1 MNIKVL
7 IAQLFLF
14 FFMSMNSFANVS
26 TSLVGKQ
33 VYQQFSEKSGGERSY
48 FIVYPED
55 FNKEVK
61 YKLIVVF
68 AGTDSTGEEMREWF
82 GKGWQSTPE
91 GLEDRIE
98 NAIFVYPDQKYK
110 WGGDKGWALG
120 PYAGEF
126 SGDEDLNFTK
136 ELILELLEQYPIDER
151 KVFAIGHSW
160 GGDMTAV
167 AGCYLGSE
175 FRAVVPIAA
184 NRPYWFN
191 GKERTVLCNGEP
203 SVWTFFGAKDDYF
216 GEPGGDG
223 VFGLELNEFWRKG
236 YSCSKGFELD
246 GETKIYKNCTQDVR
260 LSIYSPGQYSGGGDF
275 KGHQPPD
282 YLIGAVSDWI
292 NSLN

>member
-1 MNIKVL
+1 MEE
-7 IAQLFLF
+7 
-14 FFMSMNSFANVS
+14 
-26 TSLVGKQ
+26 Q
-33 VYQQFSEKSGGERSY
+33 VTQQFSSKSGGLRSY
-48 FIVYPED
+48 FITYPKE
-55 FNKEVK
+55 FNSDVK

-82 GKGWQSTPE
+82 GKGWQPTPE

-98 NAIFVYPDQKYK
+98 NAIFVYPDQKYQ

-126 SGDEDLNFTK
+126 SGDEDIHFTK
-136 ELILELLEQYPIDER
+136 ELIIDLLQRYPIDKR

-167 AGCYLGSE
+167 TGCYLGSA
-175 FRAVVPIAA
+175 FRAIVPIAA

-191 GKERTVLCNGEP
+191 GEERAVLCNGEP

-223 VFGLELNEFWRKG
+223 IFGMELNDFWWKG
-236 YSCSKGFELD
+236 YSCSKHYDLD
-246 GETKIYKNCTQDVR
+246 GETKIYNGCTQDVR

-282 YLIGAVSDWI
+282 YLIGDVSDWI
-292 NSLN
+292 NSLD